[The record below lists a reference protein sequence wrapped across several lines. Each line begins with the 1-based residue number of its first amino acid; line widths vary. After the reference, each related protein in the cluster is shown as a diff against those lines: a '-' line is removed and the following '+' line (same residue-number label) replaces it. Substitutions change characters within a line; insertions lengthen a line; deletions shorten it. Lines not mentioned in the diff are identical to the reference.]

1 MSLSNPGP
9 LPARKFA
16 DGLLTIRSYLL
27 LLIAAVI
34 VPMMVLVAILAWDYG
49 TAGRR
54 TIEAQRLDAAN
65 NLTYLMDREIQGTV
79 GFLNGLAP
87 SLAQHPSDSRIA
99 ESAIAAA
106 QSNGFAALVVH
117 DPTGRH
123 LFVAPPAVAAGLTA
137 ARALGV
143 AEVVA
148 SHKPFVSDL
157 VFDAG
162 EHKPGLFFVSVPVLV
177 DGQVA
182 LVLSGGLPPQRL
194 QALLAEAGLGDGW
207 RAGIVDREGIILARR
222 DRPDLYVGTPAQKPM
237 IEIARGKE
245 PAGLFDVVSRDGV
258 EVKNSFVRSAFSGW
272 TAAVAVPSSVVN
284 APLYRTAVTMAA
296 VGLALALVSLLLG
309 SLVAGRISR
318 AVQQLGVASAAFASG
333 YPVPL
338 PTSKLTELRDVAQ
351 AMQVS
356 AERAKRREAS
366 AREVQPQV

>member
-1 MSLSNPGP
+1 MSPSYPGP

-16 DGLLTIRSYLL
+16 AGLFTIRSYLL

-34 VPMMVLVAILAWDYG
+34 VPMMVLVAILAWDCG

-65 NLTYLMDREIQGTV
+65 NLKHLVDREIQATAGY
-79 GFLNGLAP
+79 LSGLAP
-87 SLAQHPSDSRIA
+87 SLARHPVDARVA
-99 ESAIAAA
+99 ADALAAA
-106 QSNGFAALVVH
+106 RSNGFVTLVMH
-117 DPTGRH
+117 DRTGRQ
-123 LFVAPPAVAAGLTA
+123 LFLAPSGIEAGLTA

-157 VFDAG
+157 VPDAG
-162 EHKPGLFFVSVPVLV
+162 ALKPGLFFVSVPVLV

-194 QALLAEAGLGDGW
+194 QPLLAEAGLGDGW
-207 RAGIVDREGIILARR
+207 RAAIVDREGIILARWE
-222 DRPDLYVGTPAQKPM
+222 RPDLYVGAPAQKPM
-237 IEIARGKE
+237 IEVARGKQSS
-245 PAGLFDVVSRDGV
+245 GLFEVVSRDGI
-258 EVKNSFVRSAFSGW
+258 EMKNSYVRSAFSGW
-272 TAAVAVPSSVVN
+272 TAAVAVASSVVD
-284 APLYRTAVTMAA
+284 APMYRTALTMAA
-296 VGLALALVSLLLG
+296 AGLVLALASLLLG
-309 SLVAGRISR
+309 ALVAGRISR

-333 YPVPL
+333 FPVPL

-356 AERAKRREAS
+356 AERARRREAV
-366 AREVQPQV
+366 AREAQHQV